1 MSRNHILRQVVIF
14 LFCTAALLTAATSSG
29 QEKHR
34 HRVSLS
40 VEVSVKKDSKK
51 EKESRLDQNGNTVTT
66 TTDTRTDDCAV
77 TIEVENESDHSGTY
91 ELVTALLSRK
101 AGADKPDISDV
112 FRKNITIAGGGV
124 FNDTVRKQLLF
135 TDKVVDYSGW
145 DSRRT
150 RAGETYEGY
159 IVFVK
164 ADGEILAQESS
175 SSRFL
180 KEEWI
185 SRCEASAPKPAV
197 RKK

>member
-1 MSRNHILRQVVIF
+1 MSRNHIFRQVVI
-14 LFCTAALLTAATSSG
+14 LLLCTAAIFTASTSAG
-29 QEKHR
+29 QEKRSHQ
-34 HRVSLS
+34 VALS
-40 VEVSVKKDSKK
+40 VETSVKKDSKK

-66 TTDTRTDDCAV
+66 TTDTRTDDCTLV
-77 TIEVENESDHSGTY
+77 IEIENGSDHSGTY

-101 AGADKPDISDV
+101 SGADKPDISDV
-112 FRKNITIAGGGV
+112 FRKNITVAGGGV
-124 FNDTVRKQLLF
+124 FNDTVRKQLVF

-180 KEEWI
+180 KDEWI
-185 SRCEASAPKPAV
+185 SRCEASAPKPAA